1 MFLGKSNGVKD
12 MQITIWMLIKAWFKK
27 LCGVQ
32 SPTQYIH
39 GYKYQYD
46 WLKALRREQKSK
58 WRV

>member
-1 MFLGKSNGVKD
+1 

-46 WLKALRREQKSK
+46 WLKALRREQRSK
-58 WRV
+58 WKARY

>member
-1 MFLGKSNGVKD
+1 MEITIIMLIRARIKKFLG
-12 MQITIWMLIKAWFKK
+12 IT
-27 LCGVQ
+27 

-58 WRV
+58 WKA